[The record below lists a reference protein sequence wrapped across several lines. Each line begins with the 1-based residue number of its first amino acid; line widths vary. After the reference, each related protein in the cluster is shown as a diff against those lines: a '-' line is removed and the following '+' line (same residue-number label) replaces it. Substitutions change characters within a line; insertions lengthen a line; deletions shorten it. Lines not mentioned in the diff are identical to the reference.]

1 MLIGGALGP
10 ALGRRGERLP
20 QPPQGDIIVL
30 ARHLR
35 GVAGRI
41 GDALARAEAV
51 LRAWPAAGLA
61 LLGLTL
67 VLGVALAAR

>member
-1 MLIGGALGP
+1 V
-10 ALGRRGERLP
+10 
-20 QPPQGDIIVL
+20 PPEGDIIVL

-41 GDALARAEAV
+41 GDALARAEAA

-61 LLGLTL
+61 LLVLTL
-67 VLGVALAAR
+67 ALGVAMTMR